1 MATIVTKPALDEI
14 LRAVD
19 RLPPFPKV
27 VTRVIPLLRS
37 MAPIADIEAVIR
49 YDQAITARV
58 LSIARSPFYARR
70 YKIRSLRDAI
80 IFLGQRQLV
89 EIILMA
95 CSAHYFR
102 GQLRAYDLREGE
114 LWAHSVATA
123 LLSQIIAEDLQRQ
136 RVLTI
141 YTAGLLHDIGK
152 TVLDRQVP
160 DYFDTM
166 YLLVK
171 ERQIPFLEAE
181 REVIGIN
188 HQDLGALIAH
198 RWNFPPEV
206 QVGIRFHHNPLEAK
220 HHQDVA
226 AILYAANR
234 IVHSLGIGVSAGD
247 FLQPD
252 ADEVFQKL
260 GITQERLDAYLLKII
275 EAMEDTHGFLNL
287 Q

>member
-171 ERQIPFLEAE
+171 DRRIPFLEAE